1 MPESVPFLWDF
12 DQVKLNSVIR
22 LGLKNSGALSG
33 EAEANHMRTAG
44 SGLVDSTERRAG
56 DR

>member
-1 MPESVPFLWDF
+1 MPESVPFLRDF

-22 LGLKNSGALSG
+22 LGLRNSGALSG

-44 SGLVDSTERRAG
+44 SGLVDSTLL
-56 DR
+56 